1 MGENLGEEPSDDG
14 AEVAEEAIG
23 GAGSAAGAAHDP
35 VVVAADA
42 EAGFGDA
49 EPGSGEP
56 GSGDAE
62 PGSGNA
68 EAESGAARF
77 RDAEAG
83 FGDAEAGSGEPGSG
97 DAEPDSGDVE
107 PDSGDVDAG
116 SGHAEAVSEA
126 AAPGAVLFEARAQFA
141 GGLVDTIRG
150 LEEAEARIH
159 AVRAYAVSQ
168 LCEYFRVAARDPLE
182 AAEAPSLAAAEV
194 AAALNVSQRAGRA
207 MVEDGLALADPAL
220 SPVLEALGA
229 GRLDRRR
236 ARAVAEHAAILAPGK
251 DAAFAEAAVRIACPE
266 DPSRAPSPAA
276 LARRLRRLAEDF
288 HSEPLAARKERAA
301 SFRRVD
307 LEPTRDGM
315 CWISAYLPLEAG
327 AAIDA
332 RLEAL
337 ARGLQG
343 PGEQRGVSQLRADV
357 FRDLLTHGTTLVP
370 GTTVSVPGPV
380 PTNRGGD
387 TSDERAGL
395 SADAS
400 AHVSGDFA
408 ASGAAFGSAQGRVP
422 GPERLSG
429 AGARAG
435 AGSGVRME
443 VVVTVPARTLTRE
456 SETPGEILGYGPL
469 DAEAARAL
477 AAEATT
483 WTTMFVDPSNGAPL
497 AVGRRRYT
505 PSLAIRR
512 FLGARDRTCR
522 FPGCDKPA
530 PATEADHTAEWQHG
544 GTTDAANLALLCR
557 EHHRLKSLGRWHVT
571 QTGTTSAALGSPGHQ
586 PNTGD
591 HTPAGNLNSSIR
603 RRASGEPSEQ
613 VRQPTGGV
621 LQWTSP
627 TGSHYRTYPE
637 TDAPPPF

>member
-14 AEVAEEAIG
+14 AEVADEAIG
-23 GAGSAAGAAHDP
+23 GAGSAASAAHDP
-35 VVVAADA
+35 VAVAA
-42 EAGFGDA
+42 
-49 EPGSGEP
+49 
-56 GSGDAE
+56 
-62 PGSGNA
+62 
-68 EAESGAARF
+68 
-77 RDAEAG
+77 DAEAG
-83 FGDAEAGSGEPGSG
+83 FGDAEAGSGEPDSGDAETGSG
-97 DAEPDSGDVE
+97 DAEAESGAAGFREAEPDSGDA
-107 PDSGDVDAG
+107 DAG
-116 SGHAEAVSEA
+116 SGPAEAVSEA
-126 AAPGAVLFEARAQFA
+126 ASPGAVLFEARAQFA

-168 LCEYFRVAARDPLE
+168 LCEYFRGAARDPLE

-207 MVEDGLALADPAL
+207 MVDDALALADPAL

-251 DAAFAEAAVRIACPE
+251 DAAFAEAAVRIACPK
-266 DPSRAPSPAA
+266 DPDRAPSPAA

-307 LEPTRDGM
+307 LESTRDGM

-343 PGEQRGVSQLRADV
+343 PREQRGVSQLRADV
-357 FRDLLTHGTTLVP
+357 FRDLLAHGTTFVP
-370 GTTVSVPGPV
+370 GTTVPAPEPV
-380 PTNRGGD
+380 PTVRGED
-387 TSDERAGL
+387 TFNERAGL
-395 SADAS
+395 SADALAHGS
-400 AHVSGDFA
+400 DHVSGDFA
-408 ASGAAFGSAQGRVP
+408 ASAAAFGSAQGRVP

-429 AGARAG
+429 AGSGAR

-477 AAEATT
+477 AAEAAT

-613 VRQPTGGV
+613 VPQPTGGV

-627 TGSHYRTYPE
+627 TGRHYTTYPE